1 MVIHALAT
9 CFNRVD
15 KTLQSL
21 ANLKEQVLSKGD
33 TLHITI
39 VDDGSTDNTSKIVK
53 EQFPDVEILQG
64 TGGLFWA
71 GGMRYGWEAS
81 VKKRDFDYLL
91 VFNDDIELKKDALS
105 SLLNGIQSVQKEE
118 NHNLLAISGAFSSKK
133 DDSLTYGGFVHSS
146 SWHKLRFKKIE
157 PNGKVQKVDTI
168 NMNCVLISYEALDK
182 IGFLESYFVHGG
194 ADMDFGLRLVKSG
207 GNVMITPHIIGSC
220 ELNSLQGTSLEANI
234 GYNTR
239 IKRLLSIKEQPLKQ
253 RFFYYKN
260 HAGPMWPLLYLLP
273 YIKAILNL
281 K

>member
-21 ANLKEQVLSKGD
+21 SNLKEQVLNKD
-33 TLHITI
+33 DILHITI
-39 VDDGSTDNTSKIVK
+39 VDDGSTDNTSQIVK
-53 EQFPDVEILQG
+53 ENFPDVEVLQG

-71 GGMRYGWEAS
+71 GGMRYGWEKS
-81 VKKRDFDYLL
+81 VRKRDFDYLL

-105 SLLNGIQSVQKEE
+105 SLLSSIQYAQKEE

-133 DDSLTYGGFVHSS
+133 DNSLTYGGFVHSS
-146 SWHKLRFKKIE
+146 SWHKLRFKKIK
-157 PNGKVQKVDTI
+157 PNGRIQKVDTI
-168 NMNCVLISYEALDK
+168 NMNCVLISYEALNK

-194 ADMDFGLRLVKSG
+194 ADMDFGLRLVKAG
-207 GNVMITPHIIGSC
+207 GNVMITPNIIGTC
-220 ELNSLQGTSLEANI
+220 ELNSLKGTSLEGNI

-239 IKRLLSIKEQPLKQ
+239 IKRLLSNKEQPLKQ

-260 HAGPMWPLLYLLP
+260 HAGPAWPFLFLLP
-273 YIKAILNL
+273 YIKAIFNF